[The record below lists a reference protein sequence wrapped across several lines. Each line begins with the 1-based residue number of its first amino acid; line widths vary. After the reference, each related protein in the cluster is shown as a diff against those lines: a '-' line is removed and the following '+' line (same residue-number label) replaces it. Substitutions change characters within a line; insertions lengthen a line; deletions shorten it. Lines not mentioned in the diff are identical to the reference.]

1 MPLTYLIA
9 QLIGIFCLVVG
20 AAILVQKKDFVAIV
34 DELVKSPALLYILGF
49 ISLLLGLLVVL
60 THDVWNAG
68 FLPLIVTLLGWI
80 MVLRGVSA
88 LFISHGTLM
97 RWIRLARIEQLAWL
111 YAAILLVFG
120 AYLTYAGFMH

>member
-1 MPLTYLIA
+1 
-9 QLIGIFCLVVG
+9 
-20 AAILVQKKDFVAIV
+20 V

>member
-88 LFISHGTLM
+88 LFILHGTLM
-97 RWIRLARIEQLAWL
+97 RWIRLARIEQLAWTRPP
-111 YAAILLVFG
+111 AIDNPPES
-120 AYLTYAGFMH
+120 AYGSPTHH